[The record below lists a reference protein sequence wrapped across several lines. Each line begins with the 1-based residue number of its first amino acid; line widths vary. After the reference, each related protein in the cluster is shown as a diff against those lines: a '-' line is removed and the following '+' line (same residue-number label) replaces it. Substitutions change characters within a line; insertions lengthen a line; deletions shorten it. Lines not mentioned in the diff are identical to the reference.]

1 MSIALLIVRR
11 IASMLVVLLLIV
23 VVSFFVTRI
32 LPGDPATTLAGIGT
46 SPEQI
51 EVVRRNLGLD
61 QPLLA
66 QFGQYLA
73 SIATFDF
80 GESLRSKQPIAA
92 EIGARLPAT
101 MELALYATVA
111 SAIGAVL
118 LSIIAVG
125 SRSRWVD
132 TAVRIGSVIGSSA
145 PVFWLALLLQLV
157 FYAWLQVLPSG
168 GRLPFSATAP
178 PTVTGFYTIDSL
190 LAGDLDTF
198 GLAVVHLILPVASLT
213 IASVGSLARLLRAQ
227 LRDEVR
233 SEYVATARARGLGR
247 LRILARHALP
257 NAASPAITVVGMEFA
272 FLVAGAIFVERI
284 FQWPGL
290 GSYTWDAIVGLDYPV
305 VSAVAVTLGIVF
317 VLTSLV
323 VDLAYRLLDP
333 RVRLS

>member
-1 MSIALLIVRR
+1 MTVALIIARR
-11 IASMLVVLLLIV
+11 LASMVVVLLLIV

-61 QPLLA
+61 RPVFE
-66 QFGQYLA
+66 QFVQYLG
-73 SIATFDF
+73 SIATLDF
-80 GESLRSKQPIAA
+80 GTSLRSKQPIAM

-101 MELALYATVA
+101 MELALFATAA
-111 SAIGAVL
+111 SAAGAVL
-118 LSIIAVG
+118 LGIIAVG
-125 SRSRWVD
+125 ARARWVD
-132 TAVRIGSVIGSSA
+132 TAIRIGSVIGSSA

-168 GRLPFSATAP
+168 GRLPFSQSPP

-190 LAGDLDTF
+190 LAGDFQTF
-198 GLAVVHLILPVASLT
+198 GVVLVFLVLPVASLT
-213 IASVGSLARLLRAQ
+213 IASLGALTRLMRAQ
-227 LRDEVR
+227 LRDEMR
-233 SEYVATARARGLGR
+233 TDYIATTRARGTGR
-247 LRILARHALP
+247 FRLLARHALP
-257 NAASPAITVVGMEFA
+257 NAASPAITVIGMEFA

-284 FQWPGL
+284 YQWPGL

-305 VSAVAVTLGIVF
+305 VSAVAVTLGVVF

-323 VDLAYRLLDP
+323 VDVAYRLIDP
-333 RVRLS
+333 RIRLS